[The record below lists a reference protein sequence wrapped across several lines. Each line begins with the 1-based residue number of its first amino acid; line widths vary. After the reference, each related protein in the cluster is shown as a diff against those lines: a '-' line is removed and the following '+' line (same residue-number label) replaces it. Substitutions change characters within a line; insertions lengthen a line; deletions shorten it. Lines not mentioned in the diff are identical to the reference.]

1 LSRPFLVRQQLVVV
15 QIVVVDAIQA
25 LSIRKGADPH
35 LDHRHD
41 AQQAAIA
48 SVKKRRSVGAEAQD
62 RCRGF

>member
-41 AQQAAIA
+41 AQ
-48 SVKKRRSVGAEAQD
+48 
-62 RCRGF
+62 